1 MMEIFS
7 NETALFLLDLTD
19 RTPNMFDMTFPE
31 TYNLTNVKKEQII
44 ALTVKKEWYE
54 EGILQV
60 RSPGENNIKVYN
72 MERTLCDILRKRSG
86 VDAGIIVEACKRA
99 SVMQLGTTR
108 TYHFC
113 QSIQRSFGLKKR

>member
-1 MMEIFS
+1 
-7 NETALFLLDLTD
+7 
-19 RTPNMFDMTFPE
+19 
-31 TYNLTNVKKEQII
+31 
-44 ALTVKKEWYE
+44 
-54 EGILQV
+54 
-60 RSPGENNIKVYN
+60 

-86 VDAGIIVEACKRA
+86 VDAGIIVERA